1 MSYAT
6 SPFLFYHY
14 IMKKSEDTISR
25 YLRLVGRLCTVPEGT
40 LNLNKKYIGAEEKLH
55 MYREP
60 LLSASTEGI
69 YLLPIANRTE
79 LLNSTR
85 KIGK

>member
-1 MSYAT
+1 MVYYPSFRKINLQLQLYFRMSYAT

-40 LNLNKKYIGAEEKLH
+40 LNLNKK
-55 MYREP
+55 
-60 LLSASTEGI
+60 
-69 YLLPIANRTE
+69 
-79 LLNSTR
+79 
-85 KIGK
+85 